1 MPPNQSSNKC
11 TGVLNEADAETTDG
25 GLDKNVVQFK
35 HAHDR
40 NFKLVWESIIVIG
53 LFHLGAVYGVFL
65 MITSARIYT
74 GIFSTYYIDIEV
86 CFKEFSRDWRL

>member
-1 MPPNQSSNKC
+1 MPPNQSIVKC

-25 GLDKNVVQFK
+25 GLDKNIDIADRK

-40 NFKLVWESIIVIG
+40 NFQLVWESIIVIG
-53 LFHLGAVYGVFL
+53 LFHLGAIYGVYL

-74 GIFSTYYIDIEV
+74 GIFG
-86 CFKEFSRDWRL
+86 K